1 MDEKLCLICRG
12 RMFCGKSC
20 RAFEHEIRITYS
32 TEIFGSSPPSIF
44 IGRKNYPEVY
54 ACPAVP
60 PFVGDTE
67 IYDRP
72 ENWGELSIDEI
83 LNFRY
88 SLILGQ
94 FRVDVRK
101 PETKIAELIQEL
113 SLYEKP
119 VDVEVIFEKPP
130 RPKVALDEHHAPF
143 GPFAPA
149 RRARICSSSRVPKV
163 VEDVYESRDL
173 KSTDAIKI
181 LYEKRIPVSHIQKL
195 LSSGSL
201 GIKRKLV
208 PTRWAI
214 TAVDDT
220 VSKLLIDEIRD
231 FPILDE
237 YRVFVH
243 KKARNLFMAVLI
255 PRVWSFEWGEAW
267 FPNTTW
273 NFGRKV
279 VVECDS
285 EGFYGRSDYA
295 TLGGCYYS
303 ARLGTV
309 EFLQSIKRQAT
320 AILWREIYPGFKIP
334 IGVWFVRENVREMF
348 SKKPE
353 VFDSLKDAVDYLAS
367 HSNLIEEWKRNSK
380 LLRFLEGQKTLCSFS
395 GER

>member
-20 RAFEHEIRITYS
+20 RAFEHEIRIVHS

-44 IGRKNYPEVY
+44 VGRKNYPEVF

-72 ENWGELSIDEI
+72 EHWRDLSIEEV

-101 PETKIAELIQEL
+101 SESKIAELIQEL

-119 VDVEVIFEKPP
+119 VDVEISFEKPP
-130 RPKVALDEHHAPF
+130 RPRVMLDEHHAPF

-149 RRARICSSSRVPKV
+149 KKARICSSSRVPRV

-173 KSTDAIKI
+173 KAVDAIRI
-181 LYEKRIPVSHIQKL
+181 LYEKKIPVSHIQKL
-195 LSSGSL
+195 LSSGAI
-201 GIKRKLV
+201 GMRRKLV

-220 VSKLLIDEIRD
+220 LSKLLIEEIRD
-231 FPILDE
+231 FPIIDE

-243 KKARNLFMAVLI
+243 KKAMNLFMAILI
-255 PRVWSFEWGEAW
+255 PRIWSFEWGEAW

-273 NFGRKV
+273 NFGKSIAI
-279 VVECDS
+279 ECDS
-285 EGFYGRSDYA
+285 EGFNGRRDYA

-303 ARLGTV
+303 ARLATA
-309 EFLQSIKRQAT
+309 EYLQRIKRQAT

-353 VFDSLKDAVDYLAS
+353 VFDSLRDAFNYLAA
-367 HSNLIEEWKRNSK
+367 HSDLFEEWKKNSK
-380 LLRFLEGQKTLCSFS
+380 LLSFIKEQRTLCSF
-395 GER
+395 